1 MEIGKVQHEM
11 NERQAK
17 GKSTVELEKR
27 LEDLEGQKHEL
38 VERLEALWS
47 A

>member
-11 NERQAK
+11 SERQAR
-17 GKSTVELEKR
+17 GKPTVDLERR
-27 LEDLEGQKHEL
+27 LEELEGQKHDL

>member
-1 MEIGKVQHEM
+1 VEIGKVQHEM